1 MFECWCWN
9 GYGGIIARQLI
20 SGTDA
25 TQSRPGRCRT
35 VSFENGI
42 VGAPRAPKHNNNIHG
57 TFSICFP
64 RHRPSPLRVSLFP
77 ISRSNKYT
85 RVTRERKRKTSSPP
99 CHHRR
104 RRRRHSRVPISCRR
118 VCGTTQYYNIYNV
131 AIALRLCVYVQ
142 YFRNTTH
149 ESTRNARAHTRTT
162 HVRGIFFIFFVYYR
176 LPLYRAHEKEDF
188 SRGTANSSGSRRRK
202 KKTKTASDIVPSA
215 TPNPLARLWMRTHYL
230 NNSVRR
236 TFIQF
241 HTSHDGTQTCLSH
254 AVSTTTTIT
263 DDDAGDIIPK

>member
-35 VSFENGI
+35 VSVENGI

-64 RHRPSPLRVSLFP
+64 RHRPSALRVSFFP

-99 CHHRR
+99 CHHRC
-104 RRRRHSRVPISCRR
+104 HSRVPISCRR

-131 AIALRLCVYVQ
+131 AIALRLRVYVQ
-142 YFRNTTH
+142 YFRN
-149 ESTRNARAHTRTT
+149 SHTRVDEERSRAYTYNTRAGYFFNFFCLLPTT
-162 HVRGIFFIFFVYYR
+162 VVSRARDRGFFEGNGEQQR
-176 LPLYRAHEKEDF
+176 QQ
-188 SRGTANSSGSRRRK
+188 K
-202 KKTKTASDIVPSA
+202 KKKK
-215 TPNPLARLWMRTHYL
+215 N
-230 NNSVRR
+230 
-236 TFIQF
+236 
-241 HTSHDGTQTCLSH
+241 
-254 AVSTTTTIT
+254 
-263 DDDAGDIIPK
+263 